1 MKRTPL
7 ILKVAV
13 PSPLYRDFDY
23 LPPPDADLNALQP
36 GMRLA
41 VPFGRQ
47 ELTGVL
53 LDTADGSELPR
64 AKLKAARRLLDD
76 TPVVPPEMLA
86 LARWAADY
94 YRHPIGE
101 VVQTLLP
108 VALRQGKAAA
118 RAATPLWRLNAVG
131 RDADPGELVRAPRQR
146 ALHALLLRHP
156 AGLEPSAIADE
167 LPAPAAAL
175 RALAKRGWVE
185 DAVRVEGPAHV
196 EIPLPA
202 IAGRTD
208 LNPAQQAAVGEI
220 TSALGGYKAFLLD
233 GVTGSGKTEV
243 YLAAIA
249 ATVASGRQALVLIP
263 EINLTPQTLARFRA
277 RFGQVA
283 AFHSGLSDG
292 ERLATWLAARDG
304 SAPVIVGTRSAA
316 WLPLKSPGLF
326 VVDEEHDA
334 SYKQQEGF
342 RYSARD
348 LTVVRAQRARVP
360 VILGSA
366 TPSLESLHN
375 AALGRYIHLQL
386 PERAGVARHP
396 VMKLLDIRSRRLVEG
411 LSDLLLDAVK
421 RHLASGG
428 QVLLFLNR
436 RGYAPTLMCHDCG
449 APEQCKRC
457 DARMTLHGHHRLV
470 CHHCGA
476 ERPVPKQCPHCGS
489 QSFGAFGQGTE
500 RIETAL
506 AELFPDAGVA
516 RIDRDSTRRKGSMER
531 LLDEVQR
538 GERRLLVGTQMLAK
552 GHDFP
557 NVTLV
562 GVLDADQGLFSSD
575 FRASERMAQLII
587 QVAGRAGRAEKAG
600 EVLIQTHQPDH
611 PLLNHLVREGYG
623 SFAAAALQ
631 ERRSSDLPP
640 YAALA
645 LLRAESP
652 GLAPPT
658 AFLEAARDVLARRRI
673 PGVSL
678 LGPAPA
684 PMERRAGRYRAH
696 LLLQAG
702 QRAPLQKLLAVALP
716 ELDELKQARKV
727 RWSVDVDPVNLD

>member
-1 MKRTPL
+1 MKRAPL

-23 LPPPDADLNALQP
+23 LPPPDADVSALKP
-36 GMRLA
+36 GVRLK

-53 LDTADGSELPR
+53 LDTADTSDVPR

-76 TPVVPPEMLA
+76 SPLIPADMLA

-108 VALRQGKAAA
+108 VALRQGKAASVA
-118 RAATPLWRLNAVG
+118 VTPVWRLNAVG
-131 RDADPGELVRAPRQR
+131 READADGLKRAPRQR

-156 AGLEPSAIADE
+156 AGLDSAAIAEE
-167 LPAPAAAL
+167 LPEPAAAL
-175 RALAKRGWVE
+175 RALVKRGWVE
-185 DAVRVEGPAHV
+185 DAVQVDGPAHV

-202 IAGRTD
+202 IAGKTG
-208 LNPAQQAAVGEI
+208 LNPAQKAAVAEI
-220 TSALGGYKAFLLD
+220 VGALDSYKAFLLD

-243 YLAAIA
+243 YLEAIA
-249 ATVASGRQALVLIP
+249 AAVASGRQALVLLP

-277 RFGQVA
+277 RFGSVA

-304 SAPVIVGTRSAA
+304 TAPVIVGTRSAA
-316 WLPLKSPGLF
+316 WLPLKAPGLF

-334 SYKQQEGF
+334 SFKQHEGF

-348 LTVVRAQRARVP
+348 LAVVRAQRAKVP
-360 VILGSA
+360 VVLGSA

-375 AALGRYIHLQL
+375 AAQDRYTPLNL
-386 PERAGVARHP
+386 PERAGTARHP
-396 VMKLLDIRSRRLVEG
+396 SMQLLDIRSRRLVEG

-421 RHLASGG
+421 RHLAADG

-449 APEQCKRC
+449 TPEACKRC
-457 DARMTLHGHHRLV
+457 DARMTLHGDRRLV

-476 ERPVPKQCPHCGS
+476 ERPVPKQCSHCGH
-489 QSFGAFGQGTE
+489 QAFGAVGQGTE
-500 RIETAL
+500 RIEAAL

-516 RIDRDSTRRKGSMER
+516 RVDRDSTRRKGSMEK
-531 LLDEVQR
+531 LLGEVQS

-562 GVLDADQGLFSSD
+562 GVIDADQGLFSSD

-587 QVAGRAGRAEKAG
+587 QVAGRAGRADKPG

-631 ERRSSDLPP
+631 ERRIAGLPP

-645 LLRAESP
+645 LLRAE
-652 GLAPPT
+652 APAAAAPA
-658 AFLEAARDVLARRRI
+658 AFLEAAQGLFAARRI
-673 PGVSL
+673 QGVQL

-702 QRAPLQKLLAVALP
+702 QRAPLQKILAATLP
-716 ELDELKQARKV
+716 ELDGLKQARKV
-727 RWSVDVDPVNLD
+727 RWSIDVDPVSLD